1 MIESIENSYKHIP
14 KILKDLNIWLCY
26 NDASDDNPKAPRDLK
41 GKLHSINSR
50 LFSFSECIES
60 IKNGYNNGLGIVL
73 KNGLVCIDYDNCIIG
88 YNLDSK
94 YGLEIPILRDDL
106 KDRITRDIELIDSYT
121 EISPSGKGIHIYLF
135 ANSKINTNQDN
146 IEIYS
151 NKFIRVS
158 GNLFDEFLYNEMQDD
173 KTAEL
178 NQLLNCYGL
187 DLKDYD
193 SVSRCKDTIDKE
205 LLSKKFKFTN
215 GYTNK
220 QILDNMFSSKKG
232 DFYKALY
239 NNTLS
244 DADYR
249 EYKINKLDELL
260 KKEIISRDKYKYLF
274 NKLDTSNSGKSFTLI
289 INLLDYSYGDTT
301 AVYNIFKSSA
311 LCKDEYLKKSYA
323 RGKEDIIQNQFIPKA
338 IKEYIN
344 YRE

>member
-1 MIESIENSYKHIP
+1 MLESIEDKYKNIP
-14 KILKDLNIWLCY
+14 KVLKDLNIWLCF
-26 NDASDDNPKAPRDLK
+26 NDSDKNNPKAPRDLK

-50 LFSFSECIES
+50 LYSFNQCIES
-60 IKNGYNNGLGIVL
+60 IKNGFNSGLGIVL
-73 KNGLVCIDYDNCIIG
+73 KNGLVCIDYDNCISD
-88 YNLDSK
+88 YKLDKK
-94 YGLEIPILRDDL
+94 YGLNIPILKDDV
-106 KDRITRDIELIDSYT
+106 KDRILRDIDLINSYT
-121 EISPSGKGIHIYLF
+121 EISPSGKGIHIYLL

-158 GNLFDEFLYNEMQDD
+158 GNLFNECMYNEILED

-178 NQLLNCYGL
+178 NQLINNYGL
-187 DLKDYD
+187 DLKEYD
-193 SVSRCKDTIDKE
+193 SVSRCKDTIDKD
-205 LLSKKFKFTN
+205 LLSKKFKLSN

-220 QILDNMFSSKKG
+220 QILDSMFNGKKG
-232 DFYKALY
+232 AFYRNLY

-244 DADYR
+244 DADYK
-249 EYKINKLDELL
+249 EYKINKLDDLL
-260 KKEIISRDKYKYLF
+260 KKGLISRDKYNYLF
-274 NKLDTSNSGKSFTLI
+274 NRLDTSNSGKAFTLI

-311 LCKDEYLKKSYA
+311 LCKDDYLDKRYA